1 MGDSYGSS
9 PVRFPGF
16 AEADGGRSMSV
27 TDLPGYT
34 VRHMAM
40 FMDKLPGMHEHDP
53 LAFEVRV
60 RHVASMIEDH
70 RRKEGRTNPRETPP
84 PETRFP
90 WDDPPPH
97 ASAPASAATVTD
109 GSDQRG
115 SRRPADLASL

>member
-1 MGDSYGSS
+1 MVTLTGSS

-16 AEADGGRSMSV
+16 AEAGGGRFMSV

-53 LAFEVRV
+53 LAFEVCV
-60 RHVASMIEDH
+60 RHVASMIADH
-70 RRKEGRTNPRETPP
+70 RRKEGRTDPRDTPLRLGSP
-84 PETRFP
+84 GTIR
-90 WDDPPPH
+90 PH
-97 ASAPASAATVTD
+97 ASAPASAATLTD
-109 GSDQRG
+109 GSDQRR